1 MPKFPM
7 DRQTL
12 VQPNNMAD
20 MYPINALND
29 WILFSDTSTKN
40 MMKKG
45 QDKQISY
52 NEINTG

>member
-1 MPKFPM
+1 MPKFPI

-29 WILFSDTSTKN
+29 WI
-40 MMKKG
+40 
-45 QDKQISY
+45 
-52 NEINTG
+52 